1 MGEIN
6 AKRFYLML
14 NSQALRALSLSSL
27 EMFII
32 NGGNQKFK
40 MNMNLIEQ
48 FDVMS
53 SGNIFKQ
60 ILEEVVDAIVKARLL
75 EVLSNKVIHVV

>member
-1 MGEIN
+1 
-6 AKRFYLML
+6 
-14 NSQALRALSLSSL
+14 
-27 EMFII
+27 
-32 NGGNQKFK
+32 

-60 ILEEVVDAIVKARLL
+60 ILEEVVDATVNARLL

>member
-1 MGEIN
+1 
-6 AKRFYLML
+6 
-14 NSQALRALSLSSL
+14 
-27 EMFII
+27 
-32 NGGNQKFK
+32 

-60 ILEEVVDAIVKARLL
+60 ILEEVVNATVKARLL
-75 EVLSNKVIHVV
+75 EVLSNEVIHVV